1 METVETEELD
11 NYCVYLITN
20 LANNKKYAGMTFRPE
35 ARWRE
40 HKRESRLGTGRHL
53 YWAMRCY
60 GEENFSFEIIKTGL
74 SHSEANEEEA
84 SLISRLGLKN
94 PEKGY
99 NLTDGGDGTKR
110 PREESTFKRCT
121 SRGWKRDPLCQED
134 SYFAFD
140 LPTEKICKEY
150 QSGISLS
157 ALAKKYECSDESIG
171 KRLRSAG
178 IELRRGSSIMTE
190 QVIDQMKK
198 SSSRKRWDIS
208 DEVVTELYLKGETVF
223 QIAEKVGM
231 SFGGVWIRL
240 RALGIKCRGTK
251 RDLPDDEIFSLYRE
265 GKSAEQIGKQFGID
279 GDGIIRRL
287 RKAGMSIRPASS
299 HKKPFPAEAQEMYY
313 SGASFAEIGRK
324 FNMSHINAKRRL
336 RQMGTIF
343 REGISYGSFA

>member
-1 METVETEELD
+1 M
-11 NYCVYLITN
+11 
-20 LANNKKYAGMTFRPE
+20 
-35 ARWRE
+35 
-40 HKRESRLGTGRHL
+40 
-53 YWAMRCY
+53 
-60 GEENFSFEIIKTGL
+60 
-74 SHSEANEEEA
+74 
-84 SLISRLGLKN
+84 
-94 PEKGY
+94 
-99 NLTDGGDGTKR
+99 
-110 PREESTFKRCT
+110 
-121 SRGWKRDPLCQED
+121 
-134 SYFAFD
+134 
-140 LPTEKICKEY
+140 
-150 QSGISLS
+150 
-157 ALAKKYECSDESIG
+157 
-171 KRLRSAG
+171 
-178 IELRRGSSIMTE
+178 
-190 QVIDQMKK
+190 
-198 SSSRKRWDIS
+198 
-208 DEVVTELYLKGETVF
+208 